1 MKFAIRSLL
10 NQRFISADDE
20 MTVEYQ
26 GEEHSGKTP
35 SRPLQAVAARVGPP
49 AEFELLV
56 QDEAGEWIPFDP
68 SASTAPPDPILTPAI
83 DPIDGI
89 WPPPEGTIHVR
100 PPDYATTNVTEV
112 RRQLR
117 WSLWVAES
125 SDDESYWMRV
135 IVLAPEEGHTPGWT
149 DDSYWADRIK
159 VGDGA
164 GSGYRWPPT

>member
-1 MKFAIRSLL
+1 MKIALRAL
-10 NQRFISADDE
+10 NQQFVSAEDTI
-20 MTVEYQ
+20 TVEYQ
-26 GEEHSGKTP
+26 DEQYTGGAPT
-35 SRPLQAVAARVGPP
+35 RPLQATLARVGPA
-49 AEFELLV
+49 AEFELMV
-56 QDEAGEWIPFDP
+56 QDEAGEWVPYSP
-68 SASTAPPDPILTPAI
+68 PAAVPPDPILTPAI

-100 PPDYATTNVTEV
+100 PPDYATTNVPEV

-117 WSLWVAES
+117 WALWVAES

-149 DDSYWADRIK
+149 GDTYWADRVK
-159 VGDGA
+159 AGDGA

>member
-10 NQRFISADDE
+10 NQQFVSADDQ

-26 GEEHSGKTP
+26 EQEYSGGTP
-35 SRPLQAVAARVGPP
+35 TRPLQATAARVGPA

-56 QDEAGEWIPFDP
+56 QDDAGEWIPFDP
-68 SASTAPPDPILTPAI
+68 SPTAAPPDPILTPAI

-112 RRQLR
+112 RRELR
-117 WSLWVAES
+117 WSLWAAES

-135 IVLAPEEGHTPGWT
+135 IVLQPEEGHPPGWT
-149 DDSYWADRIK
+149 DDAYWFNAIK
-159 VGDGA
+159 AGDGA
-164 GSGYRWPPT
+164 GSGYRWPAT

>member
-1 MKFAIRSLL
+1 MKIALRSLL
-10 NQRFISADDE
+10 NQQFVSADDE
-20 MTVEYQ
+20 MTVTYEDQEYT
-26 GEEHSGKTP
+26 GGSPT
-35 SRPLQAVAARVGPP
+35 RPLQARAALVGPA
-49 AEFELLV
+49 AEFELLT
-56 QDEAGEWIPFDP
+56 QNEAGEWVPLVLPTDG
-68 SASTAPPDPILTPAI
+68 PILTPKI
-83 DPIDGI
+83 DPIEGI

-100 PPDYATTNVTEV
+100 PPDYATINTTEV

-117 WSLWVAES
+117 WALWVAES